1 MTAPVSSAYFDVI
14 AQRESGGVTPAFG
27 LTSEARYEIV
37 NTLDYLGKYQMGNA
51 ALVEAGF
58 YTGSV
63 SGDGV
68 QVWVNEINEAG
79 GIHGRKLRLVV
90 YDDGG
95 SPQEAL
101 AAVRRLVDQDKVFML
116 MAGSTSG
123 ATLPVIPP
131 FGSGRTSIHV
141 VPGCSTMSSPDLVT
155 R

>member
-1 MTAPVSSAYFDVI
+1 MRRLLAPVLLLLAALALAHP
-14 AQRESGGVTPAFG
+14 AQAQEPG
-27 LTSEARYEIV
+27 LSDSEIV
-37 NTLDYLGKYQMGNA
+37 LGMWTCLTGPT
-51 ALVEAGF
+51 ALLGTSAR
-58 YTGSV
+58 
-63 SGDGV
+63 DGV